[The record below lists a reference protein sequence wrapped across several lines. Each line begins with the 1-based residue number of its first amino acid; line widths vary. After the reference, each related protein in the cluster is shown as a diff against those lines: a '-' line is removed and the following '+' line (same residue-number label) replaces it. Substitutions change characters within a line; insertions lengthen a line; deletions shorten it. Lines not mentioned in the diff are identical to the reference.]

1 MTNHNQ
7 SSQQKSA
14 GPVRG
19 RARGAFTLIELLV
32 VIAIIA
38 ILAAML
44 LPALSKAKRRA
55 IRIQCISQL
64 RQLALGSTMYASD
77 YNDWFPIWTHP
88 ATGRINEMNGTWYSR
103 YVWSGGANTPI
114 AGTFQ
119 AGGFNNLGYLYPAKY
134 VGDGHVMWCPAYKPT
149 ALLGIAQYSNPRF
162 LSSDDSGQIRSGYMF
177 NPWMRNPTSSSAA
190 GSNLRL
196 MQKTADIRERKILV
210 LDYLGSG
217 MTPDQIG
224 HYPDGGWQLAFN
236 DGSASFAKSAKAIQ
250 LSQGL
255 ADYDNVAL
263 TNVLTILEKAA
274 R

>member
-1 MTNHNQ
+1 MK
-7 SSQQKSA
+7 SSPRNLRQN
-14 GPVRG
+14 
-19 RARGAFTLIELLV
+19 AFTLIELLV

-64 RQLALGSTMYASD
+64 RQLAVGATMYASD
-77 YNDWFPIWTHP
+77 YNDWFPIWKHP
-88 ATGRINEMNGTWYSR
+88 VTARINEMNGTWYSR
-103 YVWSGGANTPI
+103 YVWSGAANTAIP
-114 AGTFQ
+114 GRFEV
-119 AGGFNNLGYLYPAKY
+119 GGFNNLGYLYPAKY
-134 VGDGHVMWCPAYKPT
+134 VGAGNIMWCPAYKPT
-149 ALLGIAQYSNPRF
+149 ALLGIAQYSSPQF
-162 LSSDDSGQIRSGYMF
+162 LSTDASGEIRSGFMF

-196 MQKTADIRERKILV
+196 MQKTSDIKERKILV

-236 DGSASFAKSAKAIQ
+236 DGSAFMAKSAKAIQ
-250 LSQGL
+250 LSQTL
-255 ADYDNVAL
+255 VDYDNVAL
-263 TNVLTILEKAA
+263 TNVLTILESAA
-274 R
+274 K